1 MPKRL
6 IRAMVRDVNNL
17 DNRGVPLTA

>member
-17 DNRGVPLTA
+17 DNRGVTPTA